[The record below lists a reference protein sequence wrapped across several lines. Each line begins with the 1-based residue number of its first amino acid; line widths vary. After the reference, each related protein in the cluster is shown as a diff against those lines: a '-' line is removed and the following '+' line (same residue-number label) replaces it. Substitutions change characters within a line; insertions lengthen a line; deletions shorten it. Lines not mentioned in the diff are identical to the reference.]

1 VKIVLVSEG
10 TYPYAGG
17 GVSLWCDQLIRG
29 LPEYRWE
36 MVALTVDGRER
47 KLWTQPDNLEY
58 IQAIPMWGAAPVR
71 RGRRRTGAPGKEFAN
86 AYESFLTAL
95 VTPLDPR
102 SDRAAVS
109 RSRFLLALRGLYEY
123 TAQGGELADAL
134 TSNQALTQM
143 MHAWHGVHDGGLALA
158 DAVEASWLIERMLR
172 PLAVP
177 PVAADV
183 VHASMNGLSMLV
195 AMATK
200 WRHGTPVVMSEH
212 GIYLRERYLAALH
225 EDTPHAV
232 KVLLLSFFRALAG
245 SGYLIADVLAP
256 HSSYN
261 RRWQLQN
268 GADPERMWTMYNGV
282 APDRFPPAESEP
294 DRPTI
299 VFMGRIDPLKDLHT
313 LIRAF
318 ATVRTKVPR
327 ARLRIFGETPP
338 GNELYRASCLQLIR
352 DLGLRGTAVLEG
364 RVDGQVEAYHA
375 GTIVALTSISEG
387 FPYSVVEAMACGRAV
402 VCTNVGGVAE
412 AVADAGLVVAARD
425 HVAVAEACGQLLR
438 DDELRRQ
445 MSLTARDRVLN
456 LFTLGHSLNA
466 YREVYQRLMD
476 ESPMARLA
484 PAPQPKLAGQRTEAR
499 PTVRGRVHFAVRGT
513 AHVTARG
520 RVPLRVRATA
530 PVAAG
535 NIANVTASRST
546 DEDAA

>member
-36 MVALTVDGRER
+36 MVALTVDGSER
-47 KLWTQPDNLEY
+47 QLWAQPDNLEY
-58 IQAIPMWGAAPVR
+58 VQAIPMWGAAPVR
-71 RGRRRTGAPGKEFAN
+71 RGRRRTGAPGTEFAK

-123 TAQGGELADAL
+123 AAQGGELADAL
-134 TSNQALTQM
+134 TSNQALAQM
-143 MHAWHGVHDGGLALA
+143 MDAWHGVHDGGLTLA

-183 VHASMNGLSMLV
+183 VHAGMNGLSMLV

-225 EDTPHAV
+225 EETPHTV

-318 ATVRTKVPR
+318 ATVRTKVPQ

-425 HVAVAEACGQLLR
+425 HVAVAEACVRLLR

-484 PAPQPKLAGQRTEAR
+484 PAPQPKLSGRRTEAR
-499 PTVRGRVHFAVRGT
+499 PTVRGQVHFAVRGT

-520 RVPLRVRATA
+520 RVPLSVRATA

>member
-1 VKIVLVSEG
+1 
-10 TYPYAGG
+10 
-17 GVSLWCDQLIRG
+17 VSLWCDQLIRG

-36 MVALTVDGRER
+36 MVALTVDGSERE
-47 KLWTQPDNLEY
+47 LWTQPDNLEY
-58 IQAIPMWGAAPVR
+58 TRAIPMWGAAPVR

-102 SDRAAVS
+102 SDEAAVS

-143 MHAWHGVHDGGLALA
+143 MDAWYGVHDDGLALA
-158 DAVEASWLIERMLR
+158 DAIEASWLIERMLR

-225 EDTPHAV
+225 EDIPHAV

-245 SGYLIADVLAP
+245 SAYLIADVLAP

-318 ATVRTKVPR
+318 ATVRAQIPQ

-364 RVDGQVEAYHA
+364 RVEGQVEAYHA
-375 GTIVALTSISEG
+375 GTIVALTSMSEG

-412 AVADAGLVVAARD
+412 AVADAGLVVAPRD
-425 HVAVAEACGQLLR
+425 HVAVGDACVRLLR
-438 DDELRRQ
+438 DDDLRRR
-445 MSLTARDRVLN
+445 MSLTARDRVLS

-476 ESPMARLA
+476 ESPMTRLA
-484 PAPQPKLAGQRTEAR
+484 PVPQPKLPGPGTEPR
-499 PTVRGRVHFAVRGT
+499 PTARGRVHLAVRGT
-513 AHVTARG
+513 AQVPARG
-520 RVPLRVRATA
+520 RVPLSVRATA
-530 PVAAG
+530 PVASDNLAD
-535 NIANVTASRST
+535 VTAPRSI

>member
-29 LPEYRWE
+29 MPEYRWE

-47 KLWTQPDNLEY
+47 ELWSPPDNLEY
-58 IQAIPMWGAAPVR
+58 TRAIPMWGAAPAH
-71 RGRRRTGAPGKEFAN
+71 RGRRRSGPSGAGFAN

-143 MHAWHGVHDGGLALA
+143 MDAWHGVHDAGLSLA
-158 DAVEASWLIERMLR
+158 DAIEASWLIERMLR

-177 PVAADV
+177 PVAADI

-200 WRHGTPVVMSEH
+200 WRYGTPVVMSEH
-212 GIYLRERYLAALH
+212 GIYLRERYLSALDD
-225 EDTPHAV
+225 DTPHAV

-318 ATVRTKVPR
+318 ATVRAKVPQ

-338 GNELYRASCLQLIR
+338 GNEMYRASCLQLIR
-352 DLGLRGTAVLEG
+352 DLGLRGVVVLEG
-364 RVDGQVEAYHA
+364 RVDSQVEAYHA

-412 AVADAGLVVAARD
+412 AVADAGIVVAPRD
-425 HVAVAEACGQLLR
+425 HVAVADACIRLLG
-438 DDELRRQ
+438 DHELRRQ
-445 MSLTARDRVLN
+445 MSMTARDRVLS
-456 LFTLGHSLNA
+456 LFTLGHSLDA
-466 YREVYQRLMD
+466 YRQVYQRLMD
-476 ESPMARLA
+476 ESPLARLA
-484 PAPQPKLAGQRTEAR
+484 PAPVPRLPGRRTEPR
-499 PTVRGRVHFAVRGT
+499 PTARGRVHVAVRGT

-520 RVPLRVRATA
+520 RVPLSVRATA

-535 NIANVTASRST
+535 ELADVTAPRGT

>member
-1 VKIVLVSEG
+1 MKIVLVSEG

-29 LPEYRWE
+29 MPEYRWE

-47 KLWTQPDNLEY
+47 ELWSPPDNLEY
-58 IQAIPMWGAAPVR
+58 TRAIPMWGAAPAH
-71 RGRRRTGAPGKEFAN
+71 RGRRRSGPSGAGFAN

-143 MHAWHGVHDGGLALA
+143 MDAWHGVHDAGLSLA
-158 DAVEASWLIERMLR
+158 DAIEASWLIERMLR

-177 PVAADV
+177 PVAADI

-200 WRHGTPVVMSEH
+200 WRYGTPVVMSEH
-212 GIYLRERYLAALH
+212 GIYLRERYLSALDD
-225 EDTPHAV
+225 DTPHAV

-318 ATVRTKVPR
+318 ATVRAKVPQ

-338 GNELYRASCLQLIR
+338 GNEMYRASCLQLIR
-352 DLGLRGTAVLEG
+352 DLGLRGVVVLEG
-364 RVDGQVEAYHA
+364 RVDSQVEAYHA

-412 AVADAGLVVAARD
+412 AVADAGIVVAPRD
-425 HVAVAEACGQLLR
+425 HVAVADACIRLLG
-438 DDELRRQ
+438 DHELRRQ
-445 MSLTARDRVLN
+445 MSMTARDRVLS
-456 LFTLGHSLNA
+456 LFTLGHSLDA
-466 YREVYQRLMD
+466 YRQVYQRLMD
-476 ESPMARLA
+476 ESPLARLA
-484 PAPQPKLAGQRTEAR
+484 PAPVPRLPGRRTEPR
-499 PTVRGRVHFAVRGT
+499 PTARGRVHVAVRGT

-520 RVPLRVRATA
+520 RVPLSVRATA

-535 NIANVTASRST
+535 ELADVTAPRGT

>member
-36 MVALTVDGRER
+36 MVALTVDGSERE
-47 KLWTQPDNLEY
+47 LWTQPDNLEY

-71 RGRRRTGAPGKEFAN
+71 RGGRRNRAPGAEFAS
-86 AYESFLTAL
+86 AYESFLTTL
-95 VTPLDPR
+95 VAPLDPR
-102 SDRAAVS
+102 SDQAAVS

-123 TAQGGELADAL
+123 AAEGGELADAL

-143 MHAWHGVHDGGLALA
+143 MDAWHGVHDGGLALA

-177 PVAADV
+177 PVAADIL
-183 VHASMNGLSMLV
+183 HASMNGLSMLV

-261 RRWQLQN
+261 RRWQVQN

-318 ATVRTKVPR
+318 ATVQAKVPR

-364 RVDGQVEAYHA
+364 RVEGQVEAYHA

-425 HVAVAEACGQLLR
+425 HVAVADACVRLLC

-484 PAPQPKLAGQRTEAR
+484 PAPVPKLPGRRAEPR
-499 PTVRGRVHFAVRGT
+499 PSARGRVHVAVRGT

-535 NIANVTASRST
+535 NVEGVAAPRST